1 MIRRQQPF
9 VGPGNNSTRHVAL
22 NGKRFAS
29 RATPRNINRSLIF
42 AQVRVR
48 QPISRAELSRRTGLQ
63 RSTVS
68 IIVEELIAKRW
79 IVEGEIGQ
87 VPRGRHP
94 TMIQLN
100 SQRGV
105 LALDIHPSEVTIAVA
120 DLSGR
125 VVSQNVFMFPSDP
138 SKVITCVLGG
148 IRKTIKANKSMEFD
162 GVGICLPGRTDRNLQ
177 KFVFAP
183 RLHWPIAELKS
194 RIHRATGLPVEMDN
208 VANACVLA
216 EVWFG
221 DSDGAHDLV
230 VVNVSEGIGIGIFAN
245 GKILRGENGMAGEF
259 GHVQLFPDPGLL
271 CECGNYGCWETL
283 ASNTAALRYFRESG
297 AWEGKDAGFGE
308 LVRLALDGGKA
319 AIDALVRM
327 SSYLGRGIRMII
339 SSLDPKEIVIVGD
352 VCSAWHLLEPGI
364 LAEMKQNSLSNPP
377 LLRRTN
383 HGNSARLTGAVA
395 LILSKVSA

>member
-9 VGPGNNSTRHVAL
+9 AGLKNNSTRHVAL

-42 AQVRVR
+42 DQIRVR

-79 IVEGEIGQ
+79 IVEGDIGQ
-87 VPRGRHP
+87 LPRGRHP

-100 SQRGV
+100 DQRGV
-105 LALDIHPSEVTIAVA
+105 LALDIHPSEVTVAVA

-125 VVSQNVFMFPSDP
+125 VVSQNVFVFPSDP
-138 SKVITCVLGG
+138 AKAIPSVLTG
-148 IRKTIKANKSMEFD
+148 IRKTMNANKSMQFD
-162 GVGICLPGRTDRNLQ
+162 GVGICLPGRTDSNLQ
-177 KFVFAP
+177 EFIFAP

-194 RIHRATGLPVEMDN
+194 SIHRATGLLVEMDN

-245 GKILRGENGMAGEF
+245 GKILRGDNGMAGEF

-271 CECGNYGCWETL
+271 CDCGNYGCWETL
-283 ASNTAALRYFRESG
+283 ASNTAALRYFRESS
-297 AWEGKDAGFGE
+297 ASEGKDPGFGE
-308 LVRLALDGGKA
+308 LVRFALDGDKA
-319 AIDALVRM
+319 AVDALTRM
-327 SSYLGRGIRMII
+327 ASYLGRGIRMII

-352 VCSAWHLLEPGI
+352 ICSAWHLLEPGI
-364 LAEMKQNSLSNPP
+364 HAEMKQNSLSNPP

-383 HGNSARLTGAVA
+383 YGNSARLRGAVA

>member
-1 MIRRQQPF
+1 MK
-9 VGPGNNSTRHVAL
+9 HLAL
-22 NGKRFAS
+22 TGKQSAS
-29 RATPRNINRSLIF
+29 RGTPRNINRSLIF
-42 AQVRVR
+42 NQIRVR

-68 IIVEELIAKRW
+68 IIVEELIDKRW

-87 VPRGRHP
+87 LPRGRHP

-100 SQRGV
+100 HQRGV
-105 LALDIHPSEVTIAVA
+105 LALDIHPSEVTIAIA

-125 VVSQNVFMFPSDP
+125 VVSQNVFMFPPDP
-138 SKVITCVLGG
+138 TKALTSVLSG
-148 IRKTIKANKSMEFD
+148 IRKAMNANKAMQFD

-177 KFVFAP
+177 KFIFAP

-194 RIHRATGLPVEMDN
+194 RIQRATGLHVEMDN

-230 VVNVSEGIGIGIFAN
+230 VINVSEGIGTGVFAN
-245 GKILRGENGMAGEF
+245 GKILRGHHGMAGEF

-283 ASNTAALRYFRESG
+283 ASNTAALRYFRES
-297 AWEGKDAGFGE
+297 DASEEKEPTFGE
-308 LVRLALDGGKA
+308 LVKLALGGDKA
-319 AIDALVRM
+319 AIDALTRM
-327 SSYLGRGIRMII
+327 ASYIGRGIRMII
-339 SSLDPKEIVIVGD
+339 SGLDPKEVVIVGD
-352 VCSAWHLLEPGI
+352 VNSAWHLLEPVI
-364 LAEMKQNSLSNPP
+364 DAEMRRNSLAKPP

-383 HGNSARLTGAVA
+383 HSNSARLRGAVA